1 MKLESPFTVKI
12 NPPLSV
18 CLRFKNDEFM
28 MILVI
33 DRGFLPAT
41 ASLLIF
47 TKYFQKYLQS
57 LNSPEGAT
65 GRREEVDDLDQNDQ
79 ITLFKETS
87 STQLFKGRQRSP

>member
-41 ASLLIF
+41 GWVLIF
-47 TKYFQKYLQS
+47 TKYFQSFTS
-57 LNSPEGAT
+57 LEGAT
-65 GRREEVDDLDQNDQ
+65 WRREEVDDLDQNDQ